1 MAFLLKQANMD
12 SFRMAEAIGVSEEQ
26 LRLVTNTES
35 VAVYKIQD
43 LVVCVSLFY
52 FVNVEI

>member
-1 MAFLLKQANMD
+1 
-12 SFRMAEAIGVSEEQ
+12 MAEAIGVSEEQ